1 MADLGYLL
9 VTAAGFG
16 ACALVLRALATTAT
30 TKAKTK

>member
-16 ACALVLRALATTAT
+16 VCALILRALATTAT
-30 TKAKTK
+30 TKAKAK